1 MSVPAAAPERNTVTL
16 ESLIAL
22 NDEIVALAR
31 SGIPMELGLREFG
44 EDHRGALGRISN
56 ELAARMST
64 GESLADAI
72 AAGGDRFPA
81 VYGRVVEAGIRAGR
95 LPAALEA
102 VSRFAWEL
110 VDLRRRIGLAMLY
123 PLIVVLLAYGL
134 FMVVLAEL
142 IVRYRETYE
151 SLRVPVHAFLR
162 FASNVGET
170 AYVWGWIPPLVMIAG
185 ILWWIVAPD
194 IWLFRLE
201 GPTWPLTWIPGLKR
215 ITSSYRYANFADLT
229 ALLVEHEVPLPD
241 AIELAADATGDWS
254 IQHAAHVIAEAL
266 INGDE
271 IGESTQLGRGLPPFL
286 SWILARGR
294 SAGDLARALR
304 LAAEMYRERARS
316 RIDWLKTIFPILAA
330 VVIGGGAVFLY
341 SLALFYPLT
350 RMMRDLAAP

>member
-1 MSVPAAAPERNTVTL
+1 MSVPNRAPDTGTVTL
-16 ESLIAL
+16 ETLIAL

-81 VYGRVVEAGIRAGR
+81 VYGRVIEAGIRAGR

-102 VSRFAWEL
+102 VSRFAWEM

-123 PLIVVLLAYGL
+123 PLIVLLLAYGL

-142 IVRYRETYE
+142 VVRYRETYE
-151 SLRVPVHAFLR
+151 SLQIPVPELLQFLSRV
-162 FASNVGET
+162 GDT
-170 AYVWGWIPPLVMIAG
+170 AYLWGWLPPVLLIGGV
-185 ILWWIVAPD
+185 LWWIVAPD

-201 GPTWPLTWIPGLKR
+201 GPSWPLTWIPGLKW
-215 ITSSYRYANFADLT
+215 ITSSYRYANFAELT
-229 ALLVEHEVPLPD
+229 ALLVEHEVPLPE

-254 IQHAAHVIAEAL
+254 IQHAAHVIAEEL
-266 INGDE
+266 IQGGE
-271 IGESTQLGRGLPPFL
+271 IAAPKSSGGGLPPFL
-286 SWILARGR
+286 NWMLERSQASGELAR
-294 SAGDLARALR
+294 SLR
-304 LAAEMYRERARS
+304 LAATMYRDRAKARV
-316 RIDWLKTIFPILAA
+316 DWLKTVFPIVAA
-330 VVIGGGAVFLY
+330 VLIGGGAVLLY
-341 SLALFYPLT
+341 ALSLFYPLT
-350 RMMRDLAAP
+350 RMLGDLAAP